1 MMRDS
6 PQENNSNPSNIR
18 EPESNREAISKDGLQ
33 LLQKIIQDP
42 KLTQDRRK
50 AILSETLVRVNKRIG
65 TPLVVAA
72 LNNLIQV
79 VELIIKYD
87 LVDLEQTCSID
98 FEDGTRAEGVTALWA
113 AALSNHLDIVK
124 LLVLNGAD
132 PNHLTSSNSSPLR
145 TACFRGWKDVVLCL
159 LNYGADVNIVNS
171 QGSSC
176 LMAAAYNGHRDIVTV
191 LINRGAHLNFKDKKG
206 NTALHYA
213 AERGHLQ
220 VVKIL
225 IKLDAQV
232 LLNNEGLSP
241 LKLACNGC
249 QDEVMKFFVLRPQ
262 ITRYEIIEALELLGA
277 TYANHPEKCNINKA
291 YKLLWTAMQ
300 HRYKDPDGDVLHK
313 FVRPPV
319 RAYGYRFECQTPEEL
334 AKIQDNP
341 YAIHM
346 EGLIVRERLLRTKN
360 VSVPVH
366 IRYRGACY
374 ADKGKFEDA
383 LELWKYAARL
393 DQRNS
398 INIFDQLFRI
408 GKLMAQMIKQEQQ
421 VTFVHIEELFAMLL
435 SDVEK
440 ISGEMENNKGNSK
453 RAESRDRK
461 NNSPTKEE
469 IQKML
474 EQTQLITLI
483 FLAVMLELELSRK
496 EQRRCMKHIRRFIHF
511 ERELCQGRNTLLHL
525 AVSKDTFRKDK
536 ELSSVI
542 KLPSVEM
549 TRVLIDAGGDA
560 NAKNQK
566 GSTPLH
572 VIASFT
578 KEDPD
583 SKRTSTSSA
592 QIEIIE
598 DLLMAGANKYAENK
612 ESLTPADYA
621 QLEQIKTLISKFSS
635 DPFAEGY

>member
-1 MMRDS
+1 MVYFS
-6 PQENNSNPSNIR
+6 
-18 EPESNREAISKDGLQ
+18 
-33 LLQKIIQDP
+33 
-42 KLTQDRRK
+42 
-50 AILSETLVRVNKRIG
+50 
-65 TPLVVAA
+65 
-72 LNNLIQV
+72 
-79 VELIIKYD
+79 
-87 LVDLEQTCSID
+87 
-98 FEDGTRAEGVTALWA
+98 
-113 AALSNHLDIVK
+113 
-124 LLVLNGAD
+124 
-132 PNHLTSSNSSPLR
+132 
-145 TACFRGWKDVVLCL
+145 
-159 LNYGADVNIVNS
+159 
-171 QGSSC
+171 
-176 LMAAAYNGHRDIVTV
+176 
-191 LINRGAHLNFKDKKG
+191 G

-220 VVKIL
+220 VVKML

-232 LLNNEGLSP
+232 LSNNDGLSP
-241 LKLACNGC
+241 LKLACNAC
-249 QDEVMKFFVLRPQ
+249 QDDVMKFFVLRPRV
-262 ITRYEIIEALELLGA
+262 TRYEIIEALELLGA
-277 TYANHPEKCNINKA
+277 TYANHPEKSNTNKA

-300 HRYKDPDGDVLHK
+300 HRYNDPDGDVLHK

-319 RAYGYRFECQTPEEL
+319 KAYGYRFECQTPEEL

-341 YAIHM
+341 YGIHM

-366 IRYRGACY
+366 MRYRGACC
-374 ADKGKFEDA
+374 ADQGKFEDA

-393 DQRNS
+393 DQRNG

-435 SDVEK
+435 SNTEKLRVEFD
-440 ISGEMENNKGNSK
+440 NNKENATA
-453 RAESRDRK
+453 RADGSERRK
-461 NNSPTKEE
+461 NNSATKAE
-469 IQKML
+469 IQKMF

-496 EQRRCMKHIRRFIHF
+496 EQRRCMKHIRRFIYF
-511 ERELCQGRNTLLHL
+511 ERELCQGRDTLLHL
-525 AVSKDTFRKDK
+525 AVSKDTFRTDK
-536 ELSSVI
+536 ELISVI

-549 TRVLIDAGGDA
+549 TRVLIDAGADA
-560 NAKNQK
+560 NSVNQK

-621 QLEQIKTLISKFSS
+621 QLEQIKALIFKFSS
-635 DPFAEGY
+635 DPFTEG